1 MPGLCFAGAMTADD
15 DDRDLDV
22 VLLGAT
28 GFAGRLTAAHLALSA
43 PPGARIALAGRSG
56 ERLRALRD
64 DLGAAAE
71 SWELRTADV
80 TSQPALDRLAAQT
93 RVLTTTV
100 GPYTRWGLPVVDAC
114 ARLGTHYADLTG
126 ETLFA
131 RDSIAASHVTA
142 QSSGARIVHS
152 CGFDSVPSD
161 LGVALVAEQAAA
173 DGEGT
178 PGETAL
184 HVRTMRG
191 GLSGGTVDSLR
202 QMLVDVQGRPD
213 RRRLLADP
221 EALTGAIASGHSPR
235 LHATIGRDPA
245 NGTWTAP
252 FVMSPYNRQVV
263 LRTDALR
270 DGAYGPTFDYRE
282 VVDTVRGPV
291 GAAAALVLAG
301 VQGVL
306 VGSLAN
312 RLTRPLADRV
322 LPDPGEGP
330 SERQRRRG
338 RFGVEVVT
346 TTTSGAR
353 YAATV
358 AAPYDPGYD
367 GTAVMLGESALALAF
382 DDQLPDA
389 AGVLTPMTGIG
400 TGLARRLRA
409 YEFEIGVRRVQA
421 A

>member
-1 MPGLCFAGAMTADD
+1 MTEPDEGRAL
-15 DDRDLDV
+15 DL

-28 GFAGRLTAAHLALSA
+28 GFVGRLTAAHLARSA
-43 PPGARIALAGRSG
+43 PPGTRIALAGRSADRLEAVRDGLG
-56 ERLRALRD
+56 E
-64 DLGAAAE
+64 AAAT
-71 SWELRTADV
+71 WELRTTDV
-80 TSQPALDRLAAQT
+80 TGRAAVDRLAAET
-93 RVLTTTV
+93 RVLATTV
-100 GPYTRWGLPVVDAC
+100 GPYARRGLPVVEAC
-114 ARLGTHYADLTG
+114 AVRGTQYADLTG
-126 ETLFA
+126 ETLFV
-131 RDSIAASHVTA
+131 RDSIAAAHATA
-142 QSSGARIVHS
+142 RRTGARVVHS

-161 LGVALVAEQAAA
+161 LGVALVAERAAA

-178 PGETAL
+178 PGETTL
-184 HVRTMRG
+184 HVRRLRG

-221 EALTGAIASGHSPR
+221 EALTGETASGRTRRGHPT
-235 LHATIGRDPA
+235 LGRDA
-245 NGTWTAP
+245 LSGTWTAP

-270 DGAYGPTFDYRE
+270 HGAYGPTFDYHE
-282 VVDTVRGPV
+282 VMDTRRGPV

-301 VQGVL
+301 VQGAL

-312 RLTRPLADRV
+312 PVTRPVADRV

-338 RFGVEVVT
+338 RFEVEVVT

-353 YAATV
+353 YAAVV
-358 AAPYDPGYD
+358 AAPYDPGYE
-367 GTAVMLGESALALAF
+367 GTAVLFGESALALAL
-382 DDQLPDA
+382 DPLPEA

-400 TGLARRLRA
+400 TGLADRLRGHRVEVDVRRLA
-409 YEFEIGVRRVQA
+409 
-421 A
+421 

>member
-1 MPGLCFAGAMTADD
+1 MAEPGGGRAL
-15 DDRDLDV
+15 DL

-28 GFAGRLTAAHLALSA
+28 GFVGRLTAAHLARSA
-43 PPGARIALAGRSG
+43 PPGTRIGLAGRSA
-56 ERLRALRD
+56 ERLAAVRD
-64 DLGAAAE
+64 GLGEVAA
-71 SWELRTADV
+71 SWQLLTTDV
-80 TSQPALDRLAAQT
+80 TDRAAVDRLAAGT
-93 RVLTTTV
+93 SVLATTV
-100 GPYTRWGLPVVDAC
+100 GPYARWGLPVVEAC
-114 ARLGTHYADLTG
+114 AVRGTHYADLTG
-126 ETLFA
+126 ETLFV
-131 RDSIAASHVTA
+131 RDSIAAAHATA
-142 QSSGARIVHS
+142 ARSRARILHS

-161 LGVALVAEQAAA
+161 LGVALVAELAAT
-173 DGEGT
+173 DGAGSL
-178 PGETAL
+178 GETTL

-202 QMLVDVQGRPD
+202 QMLLDVQGRPD

-221 EALTGAIASGHSPR
+221 EALTGGTVSGRSR
-235 LHATIGRDPA
+235 RGHATIARDATSGR
-245 NGTWTAP
+245 WTAP

-270 DGAYGPTFDYRE
+270 DGAYGPAFDYHE

-301 VQGVL
+301 VQGAL

-312 RLTRPLADRV
+312 RVTRPVADRV

-358 AAPYDPGYD
+358 AAPYDPGYE
-367 GTAVMLGESALALAF
+367 GTAVLFGESALALAL
-382 DDQLPDA
+382 DPLPEA

-400 TGLARRLRA
+400 TRLADRLRA
-409 YEFEIGVRRVQA
+409 HEVEVGVKRLG
-421 A
+421 